1 MKLSIKAF
9 SRFAWGVL
17 AYNIL
22 VILWGAYVR
31 ASGSG
36 AGCGGHWPLCNGE
49 VIPTATQVATTIEFI
64 HRISSGIVV
73 LFSIAI
79 AVWAWRIFKRGA
91 WLRWTAAGVLLFTFT
106 EALVGAA
113 LVTFNLTG
121 TNESVSR
128 AIVIVIH
135 LINTFLLLG
144 SLALTAFWST
154 VGEPASLH
162 WNGKIS
168 NLLLI
173 AVLGLV
179 VLGGSGAITALGDT
193 LFPPSS
199 LAQGLQ
205 QDSSQSVSFL
215 IRLRIYHPMVA
226 VSLAIYSGVLLRWL
240 REQVKKPL
248 TRGLVGG
255 VLVLFVVQLLLGGFN
270 VLLLAPMWLQMV
282 HLLVMDLIWI
292 GTVLVF
298 SLALSDFSV

>member
-1 MKLSIKAF
+1 MRRSTKAF
-9 SRFAWGVL
+9 SRFAWGIL

-49 VIPTATQVATTIEFI
+49 VIPTAAQVATTIEFI

-73 LFSIAI
+73 LLSVVI
-79 AVWAWRIFKRGA
+79 AVWAWMIFKRGS
-91 WLRWTAAGVLLFTFT
+91 WLRWTAAGVLVFTFS

-113 LVTFNLTG
+113 LVMFNLTG

-128 AIVIVIH
+128 AVVIVIH
-135 LINTFLLLG
+135 LVNTFLLLA

-154 VGEPASLH
+154 VGAPAELH

-179 VLGGSGAITALGDT
+179 LLGSSGAITALGDT

-226 VSLAIYSGVLLRWL
+226 VSLALYSGVLLRWL

-248 TRGLVGG
+248 TRGLVSGL
-255 VLVLFVVQLLLGGFN
+255 LVLFVVQLLLGGFN

-282 HLLVMDLIWI
+282 HLLMMDLIWI

-298 SLALSDFSV
+298 SLALSDFTV